1 MNLVAIEAP
10 ATRVAP
16 TREALELL
24 DAPLRIVTARQSLQ
38 VVADKLI
45 EALAEGVRLLSG
57 ASYKLLIDGQGNI
70 HLHSICAHVP
80 CVNAEVASL
89 ASSSDR
95 QGTYLWMRDLPLG
108 EHVGPREQRSF
119 LDDWRLV
126 LCCATPSG
134 DCCTHTQIAVGA
146 TCHGQAHRNRKRSSE
161 AVISWRGGYLDC

>member
-10 ATRVAP
+10 APRVAP
-16 TREALELL
+16 TREALELF
-24 DAPLRIVTARQSLQ
+24 DAPLRIVTARQPLQ

-80 CVNAEVASL
+80 CVNADVASL

-95 QGTYLWMRDLPLG
+95 QGP
-108 EHVGPREQRSF
+108 
-119 LDDWRLV
+119 
-126 LCCATPSG
+126 
-134 DCCTHTQIAVGA
+134 
-146 TCHGQAHRNRKRSSE
+146 TCGWG
-161 AVISWRGGYLDC
+161 ISH

>member
-10 ATRVAP
+10 AAGVAT

-80 CVNAEVASL
+80 CC
-89 ASSSDR
+89 
-95 QGTYLWMRDLPLG
+95 G
-108 EHVGPREQRSF
+108 
-119 LDDWRLV
+119 
-126 LCCATPSG
+126 
-134 DCCTHTQIAVGA
+134 
-146 TCHGQAHRNRKRSSE
+146 
-161 AVISWRGGYLDC
+161 